1 MKRYKFVFT
10 VPEDHAQIVKEA
22 IFAAG
27 AGKIGNYERC
37 CFEQVGSG
45 SFRPMAHARP
55 FLGTV
60 NIDEIV
66 RECRIETLCE
76 ADDMRA
82 ILSAFRKTHPYEE
95 PAFDIF
101 ECVDPHIFS

>member
-1 MKRYKFVFT
+1 MKRYKFIFT
-10 VPEDHAQIVKEA
+10 VPKDHAQNVKEA

-37 CFEQVGSG
+37 CFEQLGSG
-45 SFRPMAHARP
+45 SFRPMAGAKP

-60 NIDEIV
+60 NADEFV
-66 RECRIETLCE
+66 QEYRIETLCE
-76 ADDMRA
+76 GDNMKA
-82 ILSAFRKTHPYEE
+82 ILSAFRLAHPYEE

-101 ECVDPHIFS
+101 ECVDPQIFS